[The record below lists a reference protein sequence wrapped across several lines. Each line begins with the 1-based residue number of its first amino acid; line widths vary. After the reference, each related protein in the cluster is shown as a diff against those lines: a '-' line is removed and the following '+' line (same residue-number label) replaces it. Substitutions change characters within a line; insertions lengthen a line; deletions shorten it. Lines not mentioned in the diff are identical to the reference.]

1 MATSTYPAQGG
12 VSNTTTLANFIPE
25 IWSNEVKAAY
35 MCRLVVAGLVKNM
48 SMVGKKGDTIH
59 IPAPSRGSVTAKAS
73 GTAVTIQNDT
83 AGEVQVA
90 IDKHYEYSR
99 LVEDI
104 AAMQA
109 LASQR
114 SFYVEDAG
122 YALAK
127 QIDTDLHNVG
137 KYFGDA
143 SNNWVGSSSWYCDAS
158 TGLTAYATDTVA
170 AADVFTDACF
180 RDLIQKQDDLDVPY
194 DNRAF
199 VIPPSLKNAI
209 MGVDRYVSSDFVSGR
224 AVENAK
230 VGELYGI
237 PIYVST
243 NCPVV
248 EAAGDNSANSGD
260 IKQAM
265 LIHRDTMIL
274 AMQQNVRSQTQYKQE
289 WLANLV
295 TSDAVYGVKAYQNT
309 GGFNMIVNA

>member
-1 MATSTYPAQGG
+1 
-12 VSNTTTLANFIPE
+12 
-25 IWSNEVKAAY
+25 
-35 MCRLVVAGLVKNM
+35 
-48 SMVGKKGDTIH
+48 
-59 IPAPSRGSVTAKAS
+59 
-73 GTAVTIQNDT
+73 
-83 AGEVQVA
+83 
-90 IDKHYEYSR
+90 
-99 LVEDI
+99 
-104 AAMQA
+104 
-109 LASQR
+109 
-114 SFYVEDAG
+114 
-122 YALAK
+122 
-127 QIDTDLHNVG
+127 
-137 KYFGDA
+137 
-143 SNNWVGSSSWYCDAS
+143 
-158 TGLTAYATDTVA
+158 
-170 AADVFTDACF
+170 
-180 RDLIQKQDDLDVPY
+180 
-194 DNRAF
+194 
-199 VIPPSLKNAI
+199 